1 MRAEEGAGEW
11 VKSAFGL
18 SGNEAD
24 SVNEPLG
31 NSKVRGIDGGEVR
44 EVICYV
50 GSLYVAQRGPPEM
63 D

>member
-1 MRAEEGAGEW
+1 MRAEEGAREW
-11 VKSAFGL
+11 VGPFMLKSAFGL

-50 GSLYVAQRGPPEM
+50 GS
-63 D
+63 